1 MTVTWRFVPFDAL
14 TTTELYEVLQL
25 RTEVFVME
33 QAGIYQDMDGSD
45 HAAVHV
51 LGTAGG
57 QLVAYARCFPAGVK
71 FAEASI
77 GRVITRQ
84 SQRGSGLGHALIRQA
99 IVCVFAQ
106 WGAQPLRIGAQ
117 PGSISF
123 MRSTGSPQQESPTSK
138 TAFRTSRCCARFDI
152 QELTMI
158 SDFKGKTAVLTGAGS
173 GFGLECARI
182 GARLGMNL
190 VLADVQ
196 QDALDKAAAEMTAA
210 GAQVLA
216 VRLDV
221 SKAAEVEAL
230 GAAVLA
236 RFGAPHLVFNN
247 AGVGAGGLIWENTLK
262 DWEWVIGVNLMGVA
276 HGVRVFT
283 PMMLEAAK
291 QDPAWQG
298 HIVNTASMAG
308 LLNAPNMGIYNVSK
322 HAVVSLSE
330 TLYQDLALVTDQ
342 ISASVLCPFFVPTGI
357 SQSQRNRPEE
367 LPAAKP
373 TRSQLIGQAMSDK
386 AVGSGKV
393 TAADVAQKVFDAI
406 AANQF
411 YIYSHPKAIGS
422 VQTRLEDILQA
433 RNPTNPFAHKP
444 EIGEELKKALR
455 EA

>member
-1 MTVTWRFVPFDAL
+1 M
-14 TTTELYEVLQL
+14 
-25 RTEVFVME
+25 
-33 QAGIYQDMDGSD
+33 
-45 HAAVHV
+45 
-51 LGTAGG
+51 
-57 QLVAYARCFPAGVK
+57 
-71 FAEASI
+71 
-77 GRVITRQ
+77 ITN
-84 SQRGSGLGHALIRQA
+84 
-99 IVCVFAQ
+99 
-106 WGAQPLRIGAQ
+106 
-117 PGSISF
+117 
-123 MRSTGSPQQESPTSK
+123 
-138 TAFRTSRCCARFDI
+138 
-152 QELTMI
+152 
-158 SDFKGKTAVLTGAGS
+158 FKGKTAVLTGAGS

-236 RFGAPHLVFNN
+236 RFGAPHFVFNN

-262 DWEWVIGVNLMGVA
+262 DWEWVIGVNLMGAA

-291 QDPAWQG
+291 KDPAWQG

-322 HAVVSLSE
+322 HAVVSMSE

-357 SQSQRNRPEE
+357 SQSQRNRPDE

-373 TRSQLIGQAMSDK
+373 TKSQLIGQAMSDK

-393 TAADVAQKVFDAI
+393 TAADVAQKVFDAV